1 MKKMLCDL
9 KNELITKYKYSD
21 DLAENIAL
29 IAESVID
36 DYGEYYENVIL
47 DAIMSCEFK
56 IKEPNE
62 RNIASFRNREGY
74 YSSVPVLSKDGD
86 NIIVNAQKEI
96 ILPNTFNSDN
106 PAYVGVLTS
115 RILELVSSSLNEFS
129 ISGNELVQRQGLM
142 TTTYSISDNLELT
155 KTKEIGR
162 GLNEGINSYETL
174 NLMRSE
180 YDTSFEPMGSDYT
193 RIIAGSLIDGV
204 ELKELLTDALMT
216 KDTGELENIIV
227 EHTGKSLNEFLSM
240 IDGLTNLEMKMSSTI
255 GDRKEVLDS
264 IEQEYN
270 SIAPLI
276 SSLSAG
282 LVLGSDENVPRKVA

>member
-1 MKKMLCDL
+1 
-9 KNELITKYKYSD
+9 
-21 DLAENIAL
+21 
-29 IAESVID
+29 
-36 DYGEYYENVIL
+36 
-47 DAIMSCEFK
+47 
-56 IKEPNE
+56 
-62 RNIASFRNREGY
+62 
-74 YSSVPVLSKDGD
+74 
-86 NIIVNAQKEI
+86 
-96 ILPNTFNSDN
+96 
-106 PAYVGVLTS
+106 
-115 RILELVSSSLNEFS
+115 
-129 ISGNELVQRQGLM
+129 
-142 TTTYSISDNLELT
+142 
-155 KTKEIGR
+155 
-162 GLNEGINSYETL
+162 
-174 NLMRSE
+174 
-180 YDTSFEPMGSDYT
+180 MGSDYT

-282 LVLGSDENVPRKVA
+282 LVLGSEENVPRKVA